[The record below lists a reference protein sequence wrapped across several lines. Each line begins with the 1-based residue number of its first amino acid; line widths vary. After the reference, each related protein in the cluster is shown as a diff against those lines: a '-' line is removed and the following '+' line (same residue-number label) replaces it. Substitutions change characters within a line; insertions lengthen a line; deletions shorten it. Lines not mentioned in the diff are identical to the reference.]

1 MYRKPMTYTDFDGN
15 ERKETFYF
23 NLTKAECMEMEM
35 GTTGGLS
42 QLLRK
47 IIDAGDNAEL
57 IAMFKKIIM
66 KAYGEKSEDGKYFV
80 KNDEVRAKFEAT
92 QAYSDLYMQLS
103 TDTEEAIKFVENI
116 MPPDLEDAIK
126 EAAKKQNITVKS

>member
-1 MYRKPMTYTDFDGN
+1 MYRKPMTYIDFDGN

-57 IAMFKKIIM
+57 IAMFKRIIM

>member
-1 MYRKPMTYTDFDGN
+1 MTYIDFDGN

-57 IAMFKKIIM
+57 IAMFKRIIM

>member
-1 MYRKPMTYTDFDGN
+1 MYRKSMTYTDFDGN

-80 KNDEVRAKFEAT
+80 KNDEVRAKFEST

-116 MPPDLEDAIK
+116 MPHDLEDAIK
-126 EAAKKQNITVKS
+126 EAAKKQKLTIKS